1 MPDKTRLERAKIR
14 PHPGFVSHPAL
25 IGLQK
30 GRVIVATI
38 SDSYATLEK
47 YLAAPA
53 DDKPEVFGQLLADL
67 RALLAE
73 GDWTQAASIVQRA
86 VMPGGD
92 FTTFQSLYR
101 IYSKLKPHIELPQ
114 KTKLALLGGF
124 TTTQLAQA
132 IELALFSMGGG
143 VEIFEAEYG
152 VYRQEIL
159 DPGSEL
165 HRFQPNIVFLAT
177 SWRDLIH
184 RPALGQGRAEV
195 AAVVDAELAD
205 WSILWRT
212 AHERLGCLVVQNSFD
227 RPVWRQ
233 MDNHE
238 MRHPGSLWRFVS
250 RVNEAMADGAP
261 PYVVLHDVDSLAALA
276 GRRTWGDERYFFH
289 AKMPCAPEFIV
300 DYGFSVASLLA
311 AQLGLSK
318 KCLVLDLDNTCWGG
332 VIGDDGL
339 GGIRLGQGGAEGEAF
354 VAFQQYA
361 RALKQRGVLLAVCS
375 KNEEHIAKE
384 VFEKHT
390 EMVLRLNDISCFM
403 ANWTDKAANL
413 REIARRLNIGLNS
426 LVFIDD
432 NPAERALVR
441 QLAAEVAVPE
451 LPEDPADFIQAVEPY
466 RYFQTLSIAQEDLQ
480 RAEYYRANSQRD
492 EALSGSANVEEYL
505 RSLAMV
511 ARIGPVTAMSL
522 ERSAQLIN
530 KSNQFNLN
538 TRRRSAAE
546 VSAMAADPQWLTR
559 TVSLTDRFGDNGLIS
574 VLLARL
580 EGDALLIDTWLM
592 SCRVLK
598 RGVET
603 LLNNNLCR
611 WAAGRGLRRVCG
623 EYIPTP
629 KNDLVRE
636 HYAGLGYT
644 RISADGTGHTRWEMP
659 LSADWQPQPVFIE
672 EQEFD
677 E

>member
-1 MPDKTRLERAKIR
+1 M
-14 PHPGFVSHPAL
+14 
-25 IGLQK
+25 
-30 GRVIVATI
+30 ATI
-38 SDSYATLEK
+38 SDSHPILEK
-47 YLAAPA
+47 YLAAAADEKPA
-53 DDKPEVFGQLLADL
+53 VLAELLADL

-73 GDWTQAASIVQRA
+73 GEWTQSASIVQQA
-86 VMPGGD
+86 LIPSSD

-101 IYSKLKPHIELPQ
+101 IYSKLKPHIELRQ
-114 KTKLALLGGF
+114 KTKLAILGGF

-143 VEIFEAEYG
+143 VEILEADYG

-159 DPGSEL
+159 DPDSEL
-165 HRFQPNIVFLAT
+165 YRFQPNIVFLAT

-184 RPALGQGRAEV
+184 RPAIGQGPAEV
-195 AAVVDAELAD
+195 AALVEAEFAD
-205 WSILWRT
+205 WSTLWRT
-212 AHERLGCLVVQNSFD
+212 AHDRLGCLVVQNSFD
-227 RPVWRQ
+227 RPAWRQ

-238 MRHPGSLWRFVS
+238 MRYPASLWRFVS
-250 RVNEAMADGAP
+250 RVNDALADGAP

-276 GRRTWGDERYFFH
+276 GRRTWGDERFFFH

-339 GGIRLGQGGAEGEAF
+339 GGIRLGQGEAEGEAF
-354 VAFQQYA
+354 AAFQQFA
-361 RALKQRGVLLAVCS
+361 KALKQRGVLLAVCS

-390 EMVLRLNDISCFM
+390 EMVLRLDDISCFM

-426 LVFIDD
+426 LVLIDD
-432 NPAERALVR
+432 NPAERSLVR
-441 QLAAEVAVPE
+441 QLAPEVAVPE
-451 LPEDPADFIQAVEPY
+451 LPEDPAGFIQAIEPY

-480 RAEYYRANSQRD
+480 RAEYYRANAQRD
-492 EALSGSANVEEYL
+492 EALSGSANVGEYL
-505 RSLAMV
+505 QSLAMA
-511 ARIGPVTAMSL
+511 ARIGPVRPMSL
-522 ERSAQLIN
+522 ERTAQLIN
-530 KSNQFNLN
+530 KSNQFNLT

-546 VSAMAADPQWLTR
+546 VSAIAADPNWLTR
-559 TVSLTDRFGDNGLIS
+559 TVSLTDRFGDNGLIG
-574 VLLARL
+574 VLLAKV
-580 EGDALLIDTWLM
+580 EGEALLIDTWLM

-611 WAAGRGLRRVCG
+611 WAIGRGLKRICG
-623 EYIPTP
+623 EYLPTP

-636 HYAGLGYT
+636 HYAALGYT
-644 RISADGTGHTRWEMP
+644 KMCEDGAGRTRWEMP
-659 LSADWQPQPVFIE
+659 LSTDWQPQPVFIE